1 MLPKTY
7 FFFLSIIISSSYSF
21 AQVPE
26 LDWPIEIVS
35 QGHGFTEG
43 PTVAPDGQVYFSD
56 MDNEFILRFNPATG
70 TTIVWQNKSRKSNGL
85 YILDNSLYACEAG
98 GRSVVRYDLSIGPD
112 SREVL
117 VSKYQEDSLRGP
129 NDLTFIGDDLFFS
142 DFSGGRAY
150 SMSINGQSL
159 DTIPFNFEN
168 PNGIFSSQD
177 GKQLYFTDFGT
188 DKLYK
193 ADVINGQVGP
203 VRLVV
208 DLTTYELSDPD
219 GLAVSED
226 GHIFQALYG
235 SEKVVVIAPDG
246 NVIGYLPTGPRTSNC
261 VFAEDGKTLYITADM
276 KLMRVVIPRK

>member
-1 MLPKTY
+1 MHSRTY
-7 FFFLSIIISSSYSF
+7 FFCISIIILSSYSF

-43 PTVAPDGQVYFSD
+43 PTIAPDGQVFFSD
-56 MDNEFILRFNPATG
+56 MDNEFILRFNPASG
-70 TTIVWQNKSRKSNGL
+70 TTIVWQNESRKSNGL
-85 YILDNSLYACEAG
+85 YFHDNSLYACEAG
-98 GRSVVRYDLSIGPD
+98 GRSVVRYNLSLGPD
-112 SREVL
+112 SRNVL
-117 VSKYQEDSLRGP
+117 ISKYQEDTLRGP

-142 DFSGGRAY
+142 DFSGGRVY
-150 SMSINGQSL
+150 SMSINSQSL

-193 ADVINGQVGP
+193 AEVINGHVGP

-235 SEKVVVIAPDG
+235 SERVVVIAPDG
-246 NVIGYLPTGPRTSNC
+246 NVIGYLPTGPLTSNC

-276 KLMRVVIPRK
+276 KLMRVVIP

>member
-1 MLPKTY
+1 MIPKAIL
-7 FFFLSIIISSSYSF
+7 FLSSILLISAYSSG
-21 AQVPE
+21 QVPN

-43 PTVAPDGQVYFSD
+43 PTLAPDGQVFFSD
-56 MDNEFILRFNPATG
+56 MDNEFILRFNPASG
-70 TTIVWQNKSRKSNGL
+70 TTIVWQNESMKSNGL
-85 YILDNSLYACEAG
+85 YMHENSLYACEAG
-98 GRSVVRYDLSIGPD
+98 GRSVVRYDLSMGPD

-117 VSKYQEDSLRGP
+117 VSKYQEDMLRGP

-142 DFSGGRAY
+142 DFSGGRVY
-150 SMSINGQSL
+150 SMSINSQSL

-177 GKQLYFTDFGT
+177 GKQLYITDFGT
-188 DKLYK
+188 DKIYK
-193 ADVINGQVGP
+193 AELINGQVGP

-208 DLTTYELSDPD
+208 DLTTYKLYDPD

-235 SEKVVVIAPDG
+235 SERVVVIAPDG
-246 NVIGYLPTGPRTSNC
+246 KVIGYLPTGPLTSNC
-261 VFAEDGKTLYITADM
+261 VFAKDGKTLYITADK
-276 KLMRVVIPRK
+276 KLMRVVIP